1 MNPQI
6 LRRFFEGRLPIFKR
20 LEEEAV
26 FILKSALEKRHIKI
40 HSITS
45 RVKTAQ
51 SFSDKVQRK
60 QSSKPFDEITDIVGL
75 RIVCLFLSDIPRIGD
90 TIRDSFTIL
99 SEDNKISDY
108 EISSFGYLSVHFVA
122 AIKKEYSGPRYDQI
136 LDLPFEI
143 QVRTIAMHAW
153 ATVSHYLDYKAEMDV
168 PKDLR
173 RDFYALSGLFY
184 IADTHFEM
192 FFKLGQAS
200 REKMIKLFE
209 KAKPKLDQTINLDSL
224 TAYLH
229 KKFPD
234 RKHSRPEYISDLVR
248 DLLKTGHTTIGD
260 IERTVEIAWDAFLLW
275 EKEEPPGDRKPGT
288 KYYDVAVVRG
298 LLALIYHSYSISE
311 GWSIPNKK
319 YKKLLKKIA

>member
-1 MNPQI
+1 
-6 LRRFFEGRLPIFKR
+6 
-20 LEEEAV
+20 
-26 FILKSALEKRHIKI
+26 
-40 HSITS
+40 
-45 RVKTAQ
+45 
-51 SFSDKVQRK
+51 
-60 QSSKPFDEITDIVGL
+60 
-75 RIVCLFLSDIPRIGD
+75 
-90 TIRDSFTIL
+90 L

-108 EISSFGYLSVHFVA
+108 EISSFGYLSVHSVA

-184 IADTHFEM
+184 VADTHFEM

-234 RKHSRPEYISDLVR
+234 RKHSRPEHISDLVR

-260 IERTVEIAWDAFLLW
+260 IERMVDTGWDAFLLQ
-275 EKEEPPGDRKPGT
+275 EKE
-288 KYYDVAVVRG
+288 
-298 LLALIYHSYSISE
+298 
-311 GWSIPNKK
+311 
-319 YKKLLKKIA
+319 